1 MATWTS
7 QWIYNKHVRQGGN
20 PRGNQ
25 DKEGLKRL
33 HIPLCVYMCV
43 CVRVCLYWQMSIKR
57 KDLHQVERNLE
68 AYFCFL
74 GTCFIHLQRRPEQVD
89 GLRERRNKR
98 HTSGRGH
105 MAPVPWHTS
114 RRKLRHSHLKW
125 FHHDNWEIQGGNN
138 RLGAQREDELKIGR
152 LARKLG
158 VLAGMDPEGEGWNK
172 TYSCTL
178 YARAKQPLT
187 NCMY

>member
-1 MATWTS
+1 MLRIHHCQVGRIKWFRTTVSSGGKMASKW
-7 QWIYNKHVRQGGN
+7 
-20 PRGNQ
+20 
-25 DKEGLKRL
+25 DKR
-33 HIPLCVYMCV
+33 
-43 CVRVCLYWQMSIKR
+43 QMSIKR

-74 GTCFIHLQRRPEQVD
+74 GSCFIHLQRRPEQVD